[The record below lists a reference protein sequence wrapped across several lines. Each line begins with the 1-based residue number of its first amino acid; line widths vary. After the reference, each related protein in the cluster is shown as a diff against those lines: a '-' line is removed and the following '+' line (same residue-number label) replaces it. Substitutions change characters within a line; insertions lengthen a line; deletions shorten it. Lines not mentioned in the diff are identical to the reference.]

1 MAMNN
6 ILQKDKTY
14 YHINKVLNIKTIDIG
29 HSVDAAWDIKDNYPY
44 YSLNFLLAGESVLEI
59 NNQTFVVKPN
69 QVFLI
74 PPNTPVHYYS
84 KGNTQG
90 VEVYW
95 LNFYGQEC
103 ETLISMTAFSNS
115 PILSLSA
122 SLRAKILQNFKE
134 TIELC
139 QYQQIQSILCD
150 QLLTNII
157 KILLLNSNLFKQSSP
172 RKKMTDFDK
181 IMSLINANLYN
192 THLNAKFICNMCYIT
207 PEHLCR
213 TFKKNMNLH
222 FSSYVNTERIKKA
235 SSLLLET
242 DYPLNK
248 IAALV
253 GYGDVYYF
261 CKIFKKYR
269 LMTPTEYR
277 KKHMKA

>member
-1 MAMNN
+1 MSDDF
-6 ILQKDKTY
+6 QKDKTY
-14 YHINKVLNIKTIDIG
+14 YHINNALNITTIDIG
-29 HSVDAAWDIKDNYPY
+29 HSVDTAWDIKDNYPY
-44 YSLNFLLAGESVLEI
+44 YSLNFLLAGESILEI
-59 NNQTFVVKPN
+59 NEERFTVKPK

-84 KGNTQG
+84 KDNTKG

-103 ETLISMTAFSNS
+103 ESLISMTAFSQY
-115 PILSLSA
+115 PVLSLPTN
-122 SLRAKILQNFKE
+122 LRTKILQNFKE
-134 TIELC
+134 TIALC
-139 QYQQIQSILCD
+139 HYQQIQSILCN
-150 QLLTNII
+150 QLLINII
-157 KILLLNSNLFKQSSP
+157 KYLLLNSKLFEQSSP
-172 RKKMTDFDK
+172 RKKLTDFDK
-181 IMSLINANLYN
+181 IMSLIN
-192 THLNAKFICNMCYIT
+192 THLYSSQLNAQFICSLCYIT
-207 PEHLCR
+207 PEHFSR
-213 TFKKNMNLH
+213 TFKKNMSLH

-248 IAALV
+248 IAELV

-277 KKHMKA
+277 KNYVNE

>member
-1 MAMNN
+1 MDN

-14 YHINKVLNIKTIDIG
+14 YHINNVLNIKTIDIG

-172 RKKMTDFDK
+172 RKKNDRFWQD
-181 IMSLINANLYN
+181 YV
-192 THLNAKFICNMCYIT
+192 LNQ
-207 PEHLCR
+207 
-213 TFKKNMNLH
+213 
-222 FSSYVNTERIKKA
+222 
-235 SSLLLET
+235 
-242 DYPLNK
+242 
-248 IAALV
+248 
-253 GYGDVYYF
+253 
-261 CKIFKKYR
+261 CKSI
-269 LMTPTEYR
+269 
-277 KKHMKA
+277 